1 MRIDSNST
9 SSQTLYGSCGKG
21 EGKGHM
27 SIKNQNGKMLW
38 ENEVR
43 IGKFE
48 VIAEVKVCLQRPSQ
62 RSVYSMK
69 AITGIQV
76 LHNWQK
82 INGHL
87 PFSFQYKLQKY
98 STPIII
104 TVLSLRAVPYLV

>member
-48 VIAEVKVCLQRPSQ
+48 VIAEVKVCLQRPKVS
-62 RSVYSMK
+62 
-69 AITGIQV
+69 
-76 LHNWQK
+76 L
-82 INGHL
+82 
-87 PFSFQYKLQKY
+87 QYESNNRHSSATQL
-98 STPIII
+98 
-104 TVLSLRAVPYLV
+104 AEN